1 HLSGMSPG
9 SVAGQARR
17 REVAAL
23 LLAMLTGGW
32 VAGAQAGEPAVVGAP
47 PAPLTLILKG
57 DREYLDPPA
66 IRTAVESEIGR
77 PVVVGDAPLG
87 DSVLTVTLAF
97 ERGELAVSY
106 RDARRGTIARVVTA
120 PATEGELLRN
130 VAWLA
135 GNLVRD

>member
-1 HLSGMSPG
+1 MRSVGARMHARRSLFPGCAFNSRTRCGHLSGMSPG

-77 PVVVGDAPLG
+77 
-87 DSVLTVTLAF
+87 
-97 ERGELAVSY
+97 
-106 RDARRGTIARVVTA
+106 
-120 PATEGELLRN
+120 
-130 VAWLA
+130 
-135 GNLVRD
+135 